1 MVTTRIL
8 WILSCRPR
16 FHMSRCILL
25 VDMDTTYAV
34 RKWKR
39 VLCRTMHGAIS
50 SPQGFKRLAVWRQ
63 PAVLAD
69 CKGVGMRM
77 STLQI
82 CMLEKHMSE
91 SAWWCFLPS
100 GVPMGSHMSVVTCM
114 KVCVLADSGSGL
126 PMLKV
131 KMDYPIWAARWS
143 YAWNSSLPTL
153 ALRIAV
159 HVPRMWLALAGA
171 ARLFRCSRTT
181 WAIAQRW
188 QAFFRMSGCGH
199 VFPFLCPKS
208 GHFRCWKLG
217 CRA

>member
-1 MVTTRIL
+1 MP
-8 WILSCRPR
+8 WGSEKG
-16 FHMSRCILL
+16 F
-25 VDMDTTYAV
+25 YAV
-34 RKWKR
+34 RCMVQSLALRGSRDLQCEDNRQSLPIAR
-39 VLCRTMHGAIS
+39 VSGWGCLCVDLHVGETHVRVSVMM
-50 SPQGFKRLAVWRQ
+50 L
-63 PAVLAD
+63 PAL
-69 CKGVGMRM
+69 R
-77 STLQI
+77 
-82 CMLEKHMSE
+82 
-91 SAWWCFLPS
+91 

-143 YAWNSSLPTL
+143 YAWNSGLPTL
-153 ALRIAV
+153 APQIAV